1 VPRLM
6 LGFQFFISI
15 GMVAAAILVFRQVNY
30 LRHIPLGFDPRNV
43 AVLELPQGA
52 FAKEGDQYLKN
63 ELSAD
68 PDISML
74 SFCSEKAL
82 PGQFADLDVMEYRQ
96 RGVLV
101 NKGVDDIDVDDKFLA
116 VLGIPVIRGSGFHGV
131 KDSAA
136 KGQVMVNE
144 LFVRQAGWTNPIGQ
158 TIKQGEDVYQVV
170 GVVPDFHFGSLHN
183 PMTPMV
189 IFSDPDPAYL
199 LVKVVEGGGAGMP
212 GKLQQMW
219 NRAFP
224 QFPFSYFFLDQHLLQ
239 QYKDEGHL
247 LSCLLILSFLVI
259 AISCI
264 GLISYTAY
272 VVRKALKDIAIR
284 RIIGAS
290 FGDIYGMYQGMF
302 GLLLG
307 IGLAAVVPVSWYFL
321 DRWLEQFAYHVVLRP
336 LDYGIA
342 VVGMVVIVG
351 LVVGYYVWRSV
362 RISPAKIIREQ

>member
-1 VPRLM
+1 
-6 LGFQFFISI
+6 
-15 GMVAAAILVFRQVNY
+15 
-30 LRHIPLGFDPRNV
+30 
-43 AVLELPQGA
+43 
-52 FAKEGDQYLKN
+52 
-63 ELSAD
+63 
-68 PDISML
+68 
-74 SFCSEKAL
+74 
-82 PGQFADLDVMEYRQ
+82 
-96 RGVLV
+96 
-101 NKGVDDIDVDDKFLA
+101 
-116 VLGIPVIRGSGFHGV
+116 
-131 KDSAA
+131 
-136 KGQVMVNE
+136 
-144 LFVRQAGWTNPIGQ
+144 
-158 TIKQGEDVYQVV
+158 
-170 GVVPDFHFGSLHN
+170 
-183 PMTPMV
+183 
-189 IFSDPDPAYL
+189 
-199 LVKVVEGGGAGMP
+199 
-212 GKLQQMW
+212 
-219 NRAFP
+219 
-224 QFPFSYFFLDQHLLQ
+224 
-239 QYKDEGHL
+239 
-247 LSCLLILSFLVI
+247 VI